1 MKKSLLLATLVF
13 ATLAGTVLLTSA
25 KKAKPIGTD
34 LLEDIPTVQSFTEEA
49 VPQAD
54 VEKIVKAG
62 INAQSA
68 INMQP
73 WHFSVVTNKEV
84 LNTLSEKMKSGMK
97 RPPKSSDG
105 PAPGGDQK
113 APPAPPAGAQST
125 GAKAGL
131 GDSPVAIIIS
141 AKDGSEFDAGLAT
154 EMMAVEAIVL
164 GYGTKIISSPTIVL
178 NGPDKAEYQKM
189 LGIPAEMSVK
199 GVLLIGN
206 YENSDAVTSATT
218 RKDKKEIVT
227 YVK

>member
-1 MKKSLLLATLVF
+1 MKKTLLVTALVLLVVSSSF
-13 ATLAGTVLLTSA
+13 LLTSA

-34 LLEDIPTVQSFTEEA
+34 LLEDIPTVQAFTGEA

-54 VEKIVKAG
+54 IEKIVKAG

-68 INMQP
+68 INLQP
-73 WHFSVVTNKEV
+73 WHFSVVTNKEI

-97 RPPKSSDG
+97 KPPKGFDG
-105 PAPGGDQK
+105 PAPGGDK
-113 APPAPPAGAQST
+113 KDPPSPPA

-141 AKDGSEFDAGLAT
+141 AKDGNEFDAGLAT
-154 EMMAVEAIVL
+154 EMMTVEAVLL

-178 NGPDKAEYQKM
+178 NGEDKVEYQKM
-189 LGIPAEMSVK
+189 LGIPSEMSVK

-206 YENSDAVTSATT
+206 YENTDAVTGATT
-218 RKDKKEIVT
+218 RKDNKEIVT